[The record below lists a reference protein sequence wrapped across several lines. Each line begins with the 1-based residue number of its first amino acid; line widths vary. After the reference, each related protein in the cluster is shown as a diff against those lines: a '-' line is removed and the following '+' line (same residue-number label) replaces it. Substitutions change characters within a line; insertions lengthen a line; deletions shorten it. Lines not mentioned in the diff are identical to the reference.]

1 MPEQF
6 EVMDPAVEQFVERM
20 GLFFEADGA
29 PRIAGRMFGFLLLSS
44 GPCSLDDLA
53 EHLQVSKAS
62 ISTNARLLETWGAA
76 ERVSRPGDRRDYYQT
91 AEDLH
96 VRMLERRLERIR
108 RMRELARE
116 GRDAVA
122 GRDPLV
128 EERMRTFEVIH
139 EHAAANITEALRQ
152 MRSCLQQG
160 RPLESPADDPS

>member
-1 MPEQF
+1 MAVTPAAEQF
-6 EVMDPAVEQFVERM
+6 IERM

-44 GPCSLDDLA
+44 SPCSLDDLA

-76 ERVSRPGDRRDYYQT
+76 ERVSRPGDRRDYYRT

-96 VRMLERRLERIR
+96 VRMMERRLNRIH

-116 GRDAVA
+116 GREAMA
-122 GRDPLV
+122 GTDPVV

-160 RPLESPADDPS
+160 RPLESPSEDAS